1 MRKEMSMKFQNSLDC
16 LPCKKISPAKL
27 FLTLLI
33 LFEGIAL
40 IRIITTHGEA
50 LGDLLFYDRLDTM
63 MDFFHPVL
71 GYRTVSPDNLY
82 TDAVVMYPPLSMLL
96 FYWIYRVLPEDV
108 VLPCGPRE
116 ARMEQSVFFVAL
128 VLLVLLS
135 ILIAFLLA
143 DLRKGSSV
151 QKRICAL
158 CAIFSY
164 PMLFQLERGNII
176 LLAFFFTLLFA
187 HWMDSESRIKRE
199 LALIALGIAFG
210 LKGYPAVF
218 GLVLISQK
226 RWKESIR
233 CAIYGIAAFVIPA
246 LCFRGVNLFEI
257 LRAIGGVSDTVA
269 VEGFGYK
276 VNFSNTI
283 RYFMS
288 SMDME
293 AMSSTVLNLLCLG
306 LGALCLIAALVPG
319 EMWKKL
325 CLISIFIAGV
335 PGVSYV
341 YVMIFFLIPAFFFLN
356 ENDGQTKHG
365 WLSYVYAILLAAC
378 LVPLPFSEVPY
389 ITDLRYPMTLT
400 VKTEGWAI
408 MLLAVILI
416 IDRVIA
422 CVRIWKNHRNAK
434 SLAVSDVPLTND

>member
-1 MRKEMSMKFQNSLDC
+1 LSW
-16 LPCKKISPAKL
+16 KKISPARI

-40 IRIITTHGEA
+40 IRIIATHGEA

-96 FYWIYRVLPEDV
+96 FYWIYKVLPEDV

-116 ARMEQSVFFVAL
+116 ARVEQSVFFIAL
-128 VLLVLLS
+128 LLLVLLS

-158 CAIFSY
+158 CAMLSY
-164 PMLFQLERGNII
+164 PMLFQLDRGNII

-187 HWMDSESRIKRE
+187 HWMDSENRIKRE

-210 LKGYPAVF
+210 LKGYPALF
-218 GLVLISQK
+218 GLVLLSQK

-233 CAIYGIAAFVIPA
+233 CAIYGIAAFVLPA

-257 LRAIGGVSDTVA
+257 LSAFGSVSENVA
-269 VEGFGYK
+269 TEGFGYK

-283 RYFMS
+283 RYWMS
-288 SMDME
+288 TMEIE
-293 AMSSTVLNLLCLG
+293 AMSSTLLTALCLG
-306 LGALCLIAALVPG
+306 LGVLCLIAVLVPG

-356 ENDGQTKHG
+356 ENDGQTKRG
-365 WLSYVYAILLAAC
+365 GLSYVYAVLLAAC
-378 LVPLPFSEVPY
+378 LVPLPFSNVPY
-389 ITDLRYPMTLT
+389 ITDQHYPVTLT
-400 VKTEGWAI
+400 VKTEGLAI
-408 MLLAVILI
+408 ILLAVILI
-416 IDRVIA
+416 IDQAIA
-422 CVRIWKNHRNAK
+422 CVRIWKNHRTAK
-434 SLAVSDVPLTND
+434 TLSVSDGPLANN